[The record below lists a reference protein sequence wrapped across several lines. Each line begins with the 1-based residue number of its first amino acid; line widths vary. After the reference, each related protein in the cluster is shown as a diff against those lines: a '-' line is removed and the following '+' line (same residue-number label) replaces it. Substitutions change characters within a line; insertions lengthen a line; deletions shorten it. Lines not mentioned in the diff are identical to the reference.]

1 MNYGM
6 VHQHQRCVY
15 VERQRKR
22 DGPALEIL
30 DFFLK
35 FFEVILDFACV
46 RRIWYLF
53 LAKGVVGS
61 TAYAANRRGEANG
74 SN

>member
-22 DGPALEIL
+22 DGPALE
-30 DFFLK
+30 
-35 FFEVILDFACV
+35 ILDFACV